1 MNRFRDRFHSVF
13 IIHTLL
19 AIIVLIENNNNFITK
34 YGYAP
39 SLSEV
44 NAESIAILFYIG
56 YVILETLL
64 DN

>member
-1 MNRFRDRFHSVF
+1 
-13 IIHTLL
+13 LL
-19 AIIVLIENNNNFITK
+19 AIIVLIENNNDFITK

-44 NAESIAILFYIG
+44 HAESFAILFYIG